1 MINELKISRHD
12 LALIQKELE
21 ANKPYEA
28 CGILIGT
35 INKSIA
41 QVDKVMPVSS
51 ARRSKMGFE
60 LDSKDFNNA
69 WEYARKNGREIV
81 GIYHT
86 HPLAPAVPSFGD
98 GKNMENFP
106 MVWLIAG
113 DDGVKAYIWDNGVK
127 AVKITTSI
135 LQIYGGQKR
144 I

>member
-1 MINELKISRHD
+1 MINELRILRHD

-21 ANKPYEA
+21 ANRPYEA

-35 INKSIA
+35 INKSTA

-51 ARRSKMGFE
+51 ARRSRMGFE

-69 WEYARKNGREIV
+69 WEYARKNGKEIV

-98 GKNMENFP
+98 EKNMENFP

-113 DDGVKAYIWDNGVK
+113 DDGVKAYIRDKGVK
-127 AVKITTSI
+127 AVKIKIS
-135 LQIYGGQKR
+135 LLEVYGGQKK